1 MANVAANIIVGEPT
15 SILIGAYGAAEGACT
30 AVGYTEG
37 GAQIMPNSEFYRKKA
52 DQAVGVLGVVLTGR
66 EPILK
71 FNMAEGQLQ
80 NLQWAMG
87 YDAGGLVDSTN
98 LDIGGSK
105 TVDEYAIYMNT
116 PGPGAG
122 ATRKYTIHKAVSIG
136 NPEVSHVKDDKVIYA
151 CEFLIL
157 QDTSKA
163 EDKQFVEIDDS
174 GVDTTAPTVVLTT
187 PAEDGT
193 VAKDALSTVTLTFT
207 EAGAGIDEGTLI
219 DGTTIMIL
227 NVTDQTQNVK
237 VAGTWV
243 YTAAGKTLVFTPT
256 ANWTGSDKICVI
268 ITTSVKDMAG
278 NALAV
283 VYVGNFTVAA

>member
-1 MANVAANIIVGEPT
+1 MANVPANIIVGEPT
-15 SILIGAYGAAEGACT
+15 SILIGSYGTVEGSCT

-37 GAQIMPNSEFYRKKA
+37 GAQIVPNSEYYRKRA
-52 DQAVGVLGVVLTGR
+52 DQSVGVLGVVLTGR
-66 EPILK
+66 EPVLR

-80 NLQWAMG
+80 NLLWAIG
-87 YDAGGLVDSTN
+87 YDSGGLVDSTN
-98 LDIGGSK
+98 LDFGGSK
-105 TVDEYAIYMNT
+105 TVDELTIYMNT
-116 PGPGAG
+116 PGPTAG

-136 NPEVSHVKDDKVIYA
+136 NPEVSHVKDDKVMYA

-174 GVDTTAPTVVLTT
+174 GVDTTPPTVVLTT

-193 VAKDALSTVTLTFT
+193 VAKDAQSTVTLTFT

-219 DGTTIMIL
+219 DGVNIMML
-227 NVTDQTQNVK
+227 NVTDQTENVK
-237 VAGTWV
+237 VAGTWA
-243 YTAAGKTLVFTPT
+243 YTASTKTLVFTPT

-278 NALAV
+278 NALAS